1 MGEDGDEALLR
12 AGCDL
17 RVALGRLVRRMRQ
30 SHARGELTL
39 AEISVLSR
47 LDRDGP
53 STPGALAD
61 GERVRPQAMGT
72 TLEALES
79 RGLVSRTGDPAD
91 GRRAVMSATADGT
104 RLLTD
109 RRQASNQRMAA
120 ALGALTPAERAQL
133 LAVVPLL
140 DRLTDAL

>member
-1 MGEDGDEALLR
+1 
-12 AGCDL
+12 
-17 RVALGRLVRRMRQ
+17 
-30 SHARGELTL
+30 
-39 AEISVLSR
+39 VLSR

-61 GERVRPQAMGT
+61 GERVRPQAMGS

-79 RGLVSRTGDPAD
+79 RGLVSRTADPAD

-109 RRQASNQRMAA
+109 RRQASNQRVAA
-120 ALGALTPAERAQL
+120 ALGTLTGAERQRL
-133 LAVVPLL
+133 LAVIPLL